1 MDVWAVLLVWH
12 TPQSR
17 VLQAHIRDAC
27 LPPSA
32 CVVILHGVQTAKW
45 RPTTTLPTNYLR
57 TYLLL
62 LLLLGHGRGRDTPR
76 FLEGRARFV
85 SLRAEPRFVSLM
97 AEPASFP

>member
-27 LPPSA
+27 LPPNA
-32 CVVILHGVQTAKW
+32 CVVFLHGVQTAYSGALLL
-45 RPTTTLPTNYLR
+45 PYLLTTYLR

-62 LLLLGHGRGRDTPR
+62 LGTDKATGTGP
-76 FLEGRARFV
+76 
-85 SLRAEPRFVSLM
+85 
-97 AEPASFP
+97 FP